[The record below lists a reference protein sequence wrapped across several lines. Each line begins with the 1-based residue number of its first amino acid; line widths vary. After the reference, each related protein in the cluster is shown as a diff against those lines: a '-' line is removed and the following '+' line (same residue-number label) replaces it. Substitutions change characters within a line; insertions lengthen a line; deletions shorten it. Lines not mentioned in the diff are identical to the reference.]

1 MVTNNFGKII
11 YIEVGALLVGKINNY
26 NKDKYVKG
34 EEKGYFE
41 LGGST
46 IVILTSDKVK
56 IDNDIIN
63 YSNKGI
69 ETKVKYGER
78 IGELMC

>member
-1 MVTNNFGKII
+1 MKTDNFGKII
-11 YIEVGALLVGKINNY
+11 YIEVGALLVGKIKNN
-26 NKDKYVKG
+26 NKKQYMKG

-46 IVILTSDKVK
+46 IVILTSDKIQ
-56 IDNDIIN
+56 IDSDIIE
-63 YSNKGI
+63 YSNRGF

-78 IGELMC
+78 IGELKC